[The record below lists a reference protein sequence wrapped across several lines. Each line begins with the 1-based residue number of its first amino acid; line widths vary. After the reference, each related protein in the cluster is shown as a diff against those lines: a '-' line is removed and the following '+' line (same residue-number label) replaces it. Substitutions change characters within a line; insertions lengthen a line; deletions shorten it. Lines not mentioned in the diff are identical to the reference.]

1 MDPECFEVRLAVKQA
16 TNVLSSSG
24 DGEQIAGALRELKRY
39 LDGDDDPASAKAREE
54 FANTHFSRFL
64 DFLIRNLKADWL
76 ELLSPDE
83 QRELWDVF
91 FLKGP
96 ADQVFMVLLH
106 AIISTRNPSFR
117 MTKCVA
123 LLEVFLRRGRMAD
136 LMWEAC
142 QKHARPDSALLREAL
157 LAKMVS
163 LPDHMG
169 NKLQQSNRDAF
180 YPQNYFPLLGR
191 EIVRVLDTICK
202 ALKGGKDCSVSFVSQ
217 LLGKVCVHGRGEE
230 VLHGLVPHLTALT
243 QSDCIWQRICWRLLE
258 DVPDRWM
265 EGVVSGLVQVAP
277 GPEVLSR
284 LLGNLILKNKKAQFV
299 FTHKLLLLQYKYK
312 TQVLQSLLGYLAI
325 DNSRRHLLIQ
335 VLQSLLETWGNSSA
349 VRHTPIEQQLYISKA
364 ILICMSLLKQ
374 PEIQDHRQELLSAV
388 MGGMKSH
395 LDSSLPRVRRIGM
408 IVGECVSAK
417 IDPAGN
423 KLQFQYEED
432 EESREL
438 LSLMKTTVFEPVS
451 DAPQHE
457 RKGEEKR
464 KKETS
469 GNNPP
474 SNPQIFVSANQ
485 INTSS
490 KIFQN
495 GMDRGQPSS
504 LESSYCT
511 YFPVLTTSEDPEKV
525 EVTLMVLEGLIR
537 KNPSATKEVSME
549 LVKVL
554 LHLEDR
560 YNVEGFL
567 HLRQGSMVAATVVDT
582 VPVTQFLT
590 TEFYGINYSLRQ
602 RMDILDVL
610 AVAAQELSQ
619 PDTGIKPD
627 RANSSSH
634 PFIQVVSTS
643 TSSDPGSSTAE
654 HWRKVMDQRIES
666 KTRRFAKGRSKP
678 EPTGVPNRFNP
689 LAGYFFF
696 PLIRN
701 YDRPQ
706 MTFDLLGDDQLVL
719 GRLVHTL
726 GILMYLAVNTT
737 VVAQMGKALLD
748 FIWAIRY
755 HTDTYVRQGVLFSV
769 SSVLLSVPGERLLSE
784 LTDEVLEARSWLI
797 DAAEKDSDEDCRR
810 LALQSLVLME
820 KLLDFLFTL
829 STCSC

>member
-106 AIISTRNPSFR
+106 AIISTSPSFR

-457 RKGEEKR
+457 
-464 KKETS
+464 S
-469 GNNPP
+469 
-474 SNPQIFVSANQ
+474 
-485 INTSS
+485 
-490 KIFQN
+490 
-495 GMDRGQPSS
+495 
-504 LESSYCT
+504 
-511 YFPVLTTSEDPEKV
+511 PVLTTSEDPEKV

-820 KLLDFLFTL
+820 KMRKSLEPSL
-829 STCSC
+829 SK

>member
-106 AIISTRNPSFR
+106 AIISTSPSFR

-202 ALKGGKDCSVSFVSQ
+202 ALK
-217 LLGKVCVHGRGEE
+217 EE

-457 RKGEEKR
+457 SGKATLPEPTGPSENLEDQAPAAAPLPGSRASDSELDSDDELTPYDMSADTEL
-464 KKETS
+464 KKS
-469 GNNPP
+469 RAP
-474 SNPQIFVSANQ
+474 VY
-485 INTSS
+485 IN
-490 KIFQN
+490 
-495 GMDRGQPSS
+495 DC
-504 LESSYCT
+504 LE
-511 YFPVLTTSEDPEKV
+511 VLTTSEDPEKV

-820 KLLDFLFTL
+820 KMRKSLEPSL
-829 STCSC
+829 SK